1 VALELHVSGPGLEVT
16 RRLEPGDPAV
26 ILGRDTD
33 CAICLPDPERNV
45 SRRHLSVWN
54 EGGQLHFHVLSVVN
68 GVDTAAGELPPGA
81 RGVLAEGEAMS
92 LSAFRITAKAATA
105 AAATAPDADPWA
117 EFQRQ
122 AAELGGDTVIDDGP
136 DTVPASLEDD
146 PFGDW
151 GFQST
156 FGPGAPGGGL
166 RAEALLAAEDL
177 QPFFN
182 GLGLER
188 QAQGAYTQGEL
199 ETIGRLTRI
208 ALQGLLQAYQD
219 ANDSRQ
225 QVRAD
230 DRTVPEGRELNPLRL
245 DTPLET
251 KLYYLFG
258 GQAAA
263 HGFVPP
269 DRAVAQVVTELT
281 AHQQAMGEAA
291 QEAVQGVIA
300 DFDPEA
306 IKKRLLGPGTRIFES
321 ARAWDAFVREYAER
335 SESRAGWVQQL
346 LERYFA
352 RAYAKALMRA
362 KRNTSG
368 RPPP

>member
-1 VALELHVSGPGLEVT
+1 MVLELLVSGPGLEVT
-16 RRLEPGDPAV
+16 RRLGAGEPAL
-26 ILGRDTD
+26 ILGRDAD

-54 EGGQLHFHVLSVVN
+54 DGGQLHFHVLSVVN
-68 GVDTAAGELPPGA
+68 GVLTSVGELPPGA
-81 RGVLAEGEAMS
+81 RGVLAPGDAIE
-92 LSAFRITAKAATA
+92 LSAFRIVLLPPGAQLAPPVGS
-105 AAATAPDADPWA
+105 PDADPWA

-122 AAELGGDTVIDDGP
+122 AAELAGDAGP
-136 DTVPASLEDD
+136 ETVPAPLEDD

-156 FGPGAPGGGL
+156 FGPGAPGGGMH
-166 RAEALLAAEDL
+166 ADALLAAEDL
-177 QPFFN
+177 QPFFA

-188 QAQGAYTQGEL
+188 GAQARYTQGEL
-199 ETIGRLTRI
+199 ETMGRLTRI

-219 ANDSRQ
+219 ANDSRR
-225 QVRAD
+225 QVRAEE
-230 DRTVPEGRELNPLRL
+230 RTVPEARELNPLRQ
-245 DTPLET
+245 DTPLEA
-251 KLYYLFG
+251 KLFYLFG
-258 GQAAA
+258 GQGAA

-281 AHQQAMGEAA
+281 AHQQAMGDAAREALD
-291 QEAVQGVIA
+291 GVIA

-306 IKKRLLGPGTRIFES
+306 IKKRLLGGGARLFES

-335 SESRAGWVQQL
+335 SGTRATWVQQL
-346 LERYFA
+346 LERHFA
-352 RAYAKALMRA
+352 RAYARALVRA

>member
-1 VALELHVSGPGLEVT
+1 MALELHVSGPGLEVT
-16 RRLEPGDPAV
+16 RRLEAGDPAL
-26 ILGRDTD
+26 ILGRDSD

-68 GVDTAAGELPPGA
+68 GVETEAGELPPGA
-81 RGVLAEGEAMS
+81 RGVLRAGDTLG
-92 LSAFRITAKAATA
+92 LSAFRIRVLPPGVHV
-105 AAATAPDADPWA
+105 APAVADPNADPWL

-122 AAELGGDTVIDDGP
+122 AAELAGDAGP
-136 DTVPASLEDD
+136 ETVPAPLEDD

-166 RAEALLAAEDL
+166 HADALLAAEDL

-182 GLGLER
+182 GLGLDR
-188 QAQGAYTQGEL
+188 GAQGNYTQGEL
-199 ETIGRLTRI
+199 ETMGRLTRI

-219 ANDSRQ
+219 ANDSRR
-225 QVRAD
+225 QVRAE
-230 DRTVPEGRELNPLRL
+230 DRQLADGRELNPLRL
-245 DTPLET
+245 DTPLEA

-258 GQAAA
+258 GQGAA
-263 HGFVPP
+263 HGYVPP

-281 AHQQAMGEAA
+281 AHQQAMGETAR
-291 QEAVQGVIA
+291 EALEGVIA

-306 IKKRLLGPGTRIFES
+306 IKKRLLGGGTRLFES

-335 SESRAGWVQQL
+335 SGSRAEWVQQL
-346 LERYFA
+346 LERHFA

-368 RPPP
+368 RPPS